1 MTSTGGAGGGGGW
14 KCGWGW
20 QGACGVG
27 VGVGGGGGA
36 GAIFLTSIASHAGR
50 GMKHGSMREK
60 NGTRSHGSMRSM
72 AGCVGGL
79 GKGRAGGGTVVRGWW
94 G

>member
-1 MTSTGGAGGGGGW
+1 MGGGGRASGLH
-14 KCGWGW
+14 WGP
-20 QGACGVG
+20 VE
-27 VGVGGGGGA
+27 
-36 GAIFLTSIASHAGR
+36 L
-50 GMKHGSMREK
+50 GMK

-79 GKGRAGGGTVVRGWW
+79 GKGRSMRSGKGGWAGGGVRGWW